1 MNIDSPK
8 ISHAMALRALFAAS
22 FNEDEHFVDA
32 FFSIGFSPERARV
45 ITDGEAVKAAL
56 YWFDCEVFGER
67 LAYIFGV
74 STVESERGKGLCK
87 ALMNDTH
94 AHLKSLGYSGALI
107 VPAEESLYSFYES
120 LGYSESAG
128 IKEYAVAASE
138 SPAALCEISAEEYC
152 ELRERYLPRGG
163 IIESIEMIKLLES
176 DTKLYTGEGFLLA
189 ARKNGDELIV
199 TELLGKVE
207 SAPDILAAL
216 GCGSGKFRTVGD
228 TRRFSMLLSFKK
240 SLPSPTYL
248 GVALDI

>member
-45 ITDGEAVKAAL
+45 ITDGEEVKAAL

-128 IKEYAVAASE
+128 IKEYAVAASK

-176 DTKLYTGEGFLLA
+176 D
-189 ARKNGDELIV
+189 ELIV
-199 TELLGKVE
+199 IELLGKVE

-248 GVALDI
+248 GIALDI